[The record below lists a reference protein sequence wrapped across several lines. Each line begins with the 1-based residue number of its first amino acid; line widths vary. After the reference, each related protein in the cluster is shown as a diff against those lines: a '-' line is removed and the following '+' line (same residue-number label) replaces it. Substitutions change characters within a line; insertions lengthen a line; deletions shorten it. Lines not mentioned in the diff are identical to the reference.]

1 MPDQLVPV
9 NGNNQLELFDE
20 RPIDLGGFKLKA
32 RSAVHVGRP
41 TIKQWQAALEFASAA
56 HEGSPYWVG
65 DLVAYAEGREDW
77 REKLDQAISVTRLA
91 RHTLHNLGYVSRR
104 VDEDARQL
112 SPSLAHSAEVAPMPP
127 ARQRRWLEKARTEG
141 WTVREMRSEIRASQ
155 RRKIIEGQAALEGMF
170 RILYADPSWKYRS
183 SSPTADGSLRK
194 ANERYHTMT
203 IEEMMKLPVAAHAH
217 KRASLFMWVTAP
229 MLYPKAG
236 QPGPNELAA
245 AWGFPDY
252 KENWVWD
259 KVLGNPGSYSH
270 VVHEHLIL
278 FTRDGDLPD
287 MTIGLPKSVLTIRR
301 GDDWEHSQKP
311 EDVRQMIEKHW
322 TVGPYLEL
330 FGRRRVEGWTVF
342 GHDAR
347 LWHRQAKAS

>member
-1 MPDQLVPV
+1 MTDALVPA
-9 NGNNQLELFDE
+9 NGNQLELFDE

-77 REKLDQAISVTRLA
+77 RQKLDQAISVTRLA

-112 SPSLAHSAEVAPMPP
+112 SPSLGHSAEVAPMPP
-127 ARQRRWLEKARTEG
+127 ARQRKWLEKARTEG
-141 WTVREMRSEIRASQ
+141 WTVRELRSEIRASQ
-155 RRKIIEGQAALEGMF
+155 RRKIIEGQATLEGMY
-170 RILYADPSWKYRS
+170 RILYADPSWQYRQS
-183 SSPTADGSLRK
+183 GSTADGSLRK
-194 ANERYHTMT
+194 AAERYHTMT
-203 IEEMMKLPVAAHAH
+203 VEEMMKLPVAAHAH
-217 KRASLFMWVTAP
+217 KRATLFMWATVP
-229 MLYPKAG
+229 MLLES
-236 QPGPNELAA
+236 PGPRELAD
-245 AWGFPDY
+245 AWGFSDY
-252 KENWVWD
+252 KTNFVWD
-259 KVLGNPGSYSH
+259 KVLGMPGSYSH
-270 VVHEHLIL
+270 VTHEHLL
-278 FTRDGDLPD
+278 VFTRDGDLPD
-287 MTIGLPKSVLTIRR
+287 VPVPQPKSVLTIRR

-311 EDVRQMIEKHW
+311 EEFRKMIEAHW
-322 TVGPYLEL
+322 TIGPYLEL